1 MDNTIPYDNKTFSDY
16 RRSERQEMLIAAPL
30 DLSFKKA
37 STMSELAAKRPQSV
51 RTGKIPLRTPA
62 DRFVT
67 CSLWLSNN
75 SLSSLDGFENLVRQV
90 LDEPFHLSWLDIS
103 FNELATIGDDIT
115 KFPNLK
121 ICYLHGNNITDIN
134 DVVKLKKLQNL
145 KSLTLHGNP
154 IGHLPFYRGYVVHI
168 LPQLTSLD
176 FSAVLSTERKK
187 AAPAGFYK
195 KVQDA
200 T

>member
-1 MDNTIPYDNKTFSDY
+1 MDTTIQYEKPLSDY
-16 RRSERQEMLIAAPL
+16 RRTERQEMMIAPPL

-37 STMSELAAKRPQSV
+37 TTMIELANKRPQSV
-51 RTGKIPLRTPA
+51 RTGKVPLRTPA

-75 SLSSLDGFENLVRQV
+75 LLTSMNGFENLAQKL
-90 LDEPFHLSWLDIS
+90 LDDPSHLSWLDLS
-103 FNELATIGDDIT
+103 FNEIEHIGDDII

-121 ICYLHGNNITDIN
+121 IFYLHGNNISDIN
-134 DVVKLKKLQNL
+134 DVVKLKKLQTL
-145 KSLTLHGNP
+145 RSLTLHGNP
-154 IGHLPFYRGYVVHI
+154 IENLPYYRGYIVHI
-168 LPQLTSLD
+168 LPQLTALD
-176 FSAVLSTERKK
+176 FSAVLSADKKK

-195 KVQDA
+195 MIHSR